1 MNQEQYRKEYDEL
14 IGQYEQAE
22 IELHNQR
29 KKLTE
34 VRDSCFGIK
43 NFIKVLSEQEELLTE
58 FDEMLWLSMVDVITI
73 SNSKEL
79 AVHFNRMII

>member
-34 VRDSCFGIK
+34 VRIVALG
-43 NFIKVLSEQEELLTE
+43 
-58 FDEMLWLSMVDVITI
+58 
-73 SNSKEL
+73 
-79 AVHFNRMII
+79 

>member
-43 NFIKVLSEQEELLTE
+43 NFIKVLSEQ
-58 FDEMLWLSMVDVITI
+58 
-73 SNSKEL
+73 
-79 AVHFNRMII
+79 

>member
-1 MNQEQYRKEYDEL
+1 M

-34 VRDSCFGIK
+34 VKDSCFGIK
-43 NFIKVLSEQEELLTE
+43 NFIKVLSEQGDLLTE
-58 FDEMLWLSMVDVITI
+58 FDEMLWLSMVDRIVVSEQGQRLRVKLT
-73 SNSKEL
+73 NLPEL
-79 AVHFNRMII
+79 